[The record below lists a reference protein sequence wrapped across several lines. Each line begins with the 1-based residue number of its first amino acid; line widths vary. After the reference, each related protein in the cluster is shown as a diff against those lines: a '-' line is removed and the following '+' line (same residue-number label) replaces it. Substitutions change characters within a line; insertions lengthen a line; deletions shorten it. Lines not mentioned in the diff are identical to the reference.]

1 MKKPIIY
8 SLSLLI
14 SILLLSSCNGL
25 SEREFVT
32 LFNSRPTAVTMPYDN
47 PRYILHSVPG
57 ELPFSF
63 DVPAD
68 VDLLGTVE
76 ADGHESGTI
85 LLKVDQTKRDILEDF
100 TNSLTDAAFTST
112 SESHNYQVFF
122 PPEENGATFCGKQGV
137 AVILEIYESDDGSKD
152 VRLHYTV
159 DDKAL
164 ERTTCGQQILTIED
178 FPFPHLAAPPNS
190 SVVGGGGGGGG
201 GGSGTRK
208 GPMGYTAKIVINSE
222 DSLESIYNH
231 YVDLLA
237 AEGWL
242 LLNQSSNGYPLKSD
256 WDFGFYKTR
265 SWLAHLEASVGED
278 SNQYII
284 ELSGISP

>member
-1 MKKPIIY
+1 MKKPIF
-8 SLSLLI
+8 STLPLLI
-14 SILLLSSCNGL
+14 SILILSSCNGF

-32 LFNSRPTAVTMPYDN
+32 HFNSRPTAVTMPYDN
-47 PRYILHSVPG
+47 PRYILHSVPDN
-57 ELPFSF
+57 LPFSF

-85 LLKVDQTKRDILEDF
+85 LLKVDQTQSDILENY
-100 TNSLTDAAFTST
+100 TNLLTDAAFTST

-122 PPEENGATFCGKQGV
+122 PPDENGATFCGEQGV
-137 AVILEIYESDDGSKD
+137 AVILEIFESDDGSKD
-152 VRLHYTV
+152 VRIHYTS
-159 DDKAL
+159 DDEVL
-164 ERTTCGQQILTIED
+164 ERTTCGQQILTVED

-201 GGSGTRK
+201 SGSGTHK
-208 GPMGYTAKIVINSE
+208 GPMSYSAEIVINSE
-222 DSLESIYNH
+222 DSLESVYNH

-242 LLNQSSNGYPLKSD
+242 LLNQSSNEYSLKSD
-256 WDFGFYKTR
+256 WDFGFYDTR
-265 SWLAHLEASVGED
+265 SWLAHLDASVGEAP
-278 SNQYII
+278 NKYII
-284 ELSGISP
+284 KLRAISP